1 MIDCPQRAI
10 FHFIS
15 LNFYMNFYSKY
26 IGALMSK
33 SSRLHKSEH
42 ARTRRHAAK
51 KIVEDR
57 TENYYQKLR
66 KEKVKKKKHNLH

>member
-1 MIDCPQRAI
+1 
-10 FHFIS
+10 
-15 LNFYMNFYSKY
+15 
-26 IGALMSK
+26 MSK
-33 SSRLHKSEH
+33 SNRLHKSEH
-42 ARTRRHAAK
+42 ARTRRHVAK